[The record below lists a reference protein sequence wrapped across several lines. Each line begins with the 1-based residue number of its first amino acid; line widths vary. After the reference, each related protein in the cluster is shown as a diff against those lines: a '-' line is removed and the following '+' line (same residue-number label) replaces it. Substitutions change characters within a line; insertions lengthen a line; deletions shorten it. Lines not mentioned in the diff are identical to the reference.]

1 MNFNE
6 YQKES
11 RKTWKVKYKND
22 LERAL
27 LGLFGEAGEV
37 AEKYKKSMRDDTEI
51 NTKDMAKE
59 LGDILYYITRL
70 AEYNGHTLEQVA
82 KSCGPRFE
90 STLKFTPKGN
100 KPTLS
105 TVREQT
111 LARNSFIE
119 I

>member
-82 KSCGPRFE
+82 EMNIEKLRDRQ
-90 STLKFTPKGN
+90 KRN
-100 KPTLS
+100 KIGGS
-105 TVREQT
+105 GDNR
-111 LARNSFIE
+111 
-119 I
+119 